1 MVTNFW
7 ILKNFV
13 IIVFFLLWFR
23 EFTKKDINTNDQ
35 FNAPIKLLAAV
46 LVSSIAYGPFE
57 QDITF
62 LCFVS

>member
-7 ILKNFV
+7 IFKNFV
-13 IIVFFLLWFR
+13 IIGFFQLWFR

-57 QDITF
+57 SDITF
-62 LCFVS
+62 LCVVS